1 MRRLV
6 DLGDAEERERIY
18 ENAMAARYNRDYH
31 EAPLMRWHSESFVR
45 YVARHYVPGDRVL
58 DLGCGPA
65 SLWEYFRGELAN
77 PGALVGV
84 DLSDGM
90 IDEAKR
96 LCPDGDFRVGSMFS
110 IPAGAGEFDIVVVS
124 SAFHHVADE
133 SLTRALKEIHRV
145 LDEHGRVIGREP
157 LAKGRVGD
165 RGGYLATALMS
176 LRHLIYGLTH
186 TREYPEPEIG
196 PVHHAYDPKE
206 FSELISRVFTL
217 VEVEFRNPVS
227 LFLAR
232 VKHPT
237 AVAIGKLLDEAVGHK
252 EGQEIHYLA
261 AKNYTSAADVKHAVE
276 RALEEN
282 RLADIPAFLALVEA
296 AAMRIE
302 AELGSPAESSQL

>member
-1 MRRLV
+1 VV
-6 DLGDAEERERIY
+6 DLGDAQERERTY
-18 ENAMAARYNRDYH
+18 ENAMAGRYNRDYH
-31 EAPLMRWHSESFVR
+31 EPPLMGWHSENFVK
-45 YVARHYVPGDRVL
+45 YVSRHYVSGDRVL

-65 SLWEYFRGELAN
+65 SLWEHFRGELAN

-110 IPAGAGEFDIVVVS
+110 IPAGAGEFDVVVVS
-124 SAFHHVADE
+124 SAFHHVPDE
-133 SLTRALKEIHRV
+133 SLPLALKEIHRV
-145 LDEHGRVIGREP
+145 LDEHGKLIGREP
-157 LAKGRVGD
+157 LARGRVGD
-165 RGGYLATALMS
+165 RGGYLADALMH
-176 LRHLIYGLTH
+176 LRHLAYRLTH
-186 TREYPEPEIG
+186 TREYPEPQIG
-196 PVHHAYDPKE
+196 PVHHAYEPKE
-206 FSELISRVFTL
+206 FTELIGRAFTL
-217 VEVEFRNPVS
+217 VEVEFRNPLS

-232 VKHPT
+232 IKHPT

-261 AKNYTSAADVKHAVE
+261 AKNYSSAADVKYAVR

-282 RLADIPAFLALVEA
+282 RLDDIPAVLALVEA

-302 AELGSPAESSQL
+302 AELGSREEG